1 MTSFRMRGISFR
13 LDQEKFR
20 LDVKKNYFMESAVRH
35 WNRLPR
41 EVMELLSLEICECM
55 QMWRCMDV
63 VLRDII

>member
-1 MTSFRMRGISFR
+1 M
-13 LDQEKFR
+13 DQEKFR